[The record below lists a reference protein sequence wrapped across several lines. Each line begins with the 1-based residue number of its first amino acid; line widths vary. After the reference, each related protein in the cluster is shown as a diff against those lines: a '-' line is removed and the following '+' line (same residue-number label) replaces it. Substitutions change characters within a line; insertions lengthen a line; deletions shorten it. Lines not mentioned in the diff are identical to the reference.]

1 MKINKDKTHLENS
14 EIIEQMPMACSDELA
29 AVEFLEERL
38 WKGEPHCTHC
48 QSKDVYMMKGKDGQ
62 RNKRFLWRC
71 HDCHGQF
78 TVRIGTVFEESRI
91 PLRHWCY
98 AFWRAST
105 SKKGVS
111 ALEIKRQCQL
121 SYQSAL
127 FLMHRIRFAMKQ
139 LDTPETPKLG
149 GDNVPP
155 VEVDE
160 TYVGGK
166 PHSLIPG
173 KRIKGTGYRKDSNK
187 VPVVALIE
195 RGGDVR
201 TKVVARVNQKNLAS
215 FLKENISRGAVVNTD
230 QHLVYPSIVYPIV
243 KHYGGRH
250 YVVNHGQREYARITP
265 DGTVAHVNT
274 CESFFSLLKRGLVG
288 TFHAVSREHL
298 HRYCDEFS
306 FRWNTRKLNDGERTA
321 LCIEGAAGKRLA
333 YYGA

>member
-1 MKINKDKTHLENS
+1 MWSAERKPTP
-14 EIIEQMPMACSDELA
+14 IIKA
-29 AVEFLEERL
+29 
-38 WKGEPHCTHC
+38 
-48 QSKDVYMMKGKDGQ
+48 
-62 RNKRFLWRC
+62 RC
-71 HDCHGQF
+71 
-78 TVRIGTVFEESRI
+78 V
-91 PLRHWCY
+91 
-98 AFWRAST
+98 
-105 SKKGVS
+105 
-111 ALEIKRQCQL
+111 
-121 SYQSAL
+121 
-127 FLMHRIRFAMKQ
+127 
-139 LDTPETPKLG
+139 
-149 GDNVPP
+149 
-155 VEVDE
+155 
-160 TYVGGK
+160 
-166 PHSLIPG
+166 
-173 KRIKGTGYRKDSNK
+173 KGTGYRKDSNK